1 MTKNNIKQTFHVKNV
16 LSEQLSSSKIF
27 EKKKNFSFNKK
38 TYKTRNNNINLINN
52 IYYNNNINNN
62 NNLILDSVFKI
73 YSNQTKMLNNNN
85 NINNQFRKTLKS
97 FHSKSKS
104 IHNNNFSI
112 NTTKNKKIYLKIIK

>member
-1 MTKNNIKQTFHVKNV
+1 
-16 LSEQLSSSKIF
+16 
-27 EKKKNFSFNKK
+27 
-38 TYKTRNNNINLINN
+38 
-52 IYYNNNINNN
+52 
-62 NNLILDSVFKI
+62 
-73 YSNQTKMLNNNN
+73 MLNNN